1 MFLTE
6 RKLAARLNEL
16 KAYRYRDPI
25 VIQSFAMEEGDDAV
39 GAYPRGPSEDAE
51 TVTLGSRWG
60 GRDRYVWLY
69 TTVNIPSNWGDKQP
83 VGRFRFGRT
92 GGGTNSGFESLLF
105 INGEPYQGVD
115 SNHEE
120 VWLPKGQAGKKLELA
135 FRMWTG
141 LEGGGPPREQV
152 YELELAEL
160 AWLDEAADDLYFT
173 GLAIWQAIEE
183 LPEDEPHR
191 PELRRML
198 NEAFHEMDWT
208 MPQSPSFYES
218 CERAQKKL
226 RSELAAKEKNH
237 PVTIHCLGHT
247 HIDVAWLW
255 RLIHT
260 REKAARSFSTVLRL
274 MEQFPDYLFLQTQ
287 PQLYAYVKEDY
298 PELYEQI
305 KARIQEGQWEVEG
318 SMWLEADCNIP
329 SGESLVRQIV
339 FGKRFIKEEF
349 GRDCHVLWLPDVF
362 GYSWALPQILKLAGI
377 SSFMTTKI
385 SWNQYNRMPHDT
397 FWWRGLDGTDMLTH
411 FITTPEPW
419 NASDS
424 WFYTYNGL
432 IEAKTVLGAWKG
444 YRDKAINK
452 ELLLAYGYGDG
463 GGGVNRDMLELRRRL
478 DEVPGLPHVKPGK
491 AGAYFQQLNETV
503 ANAKEY
509 VHRWD
514 GELYLEYH
522 RGTYTSQ
529 GLVKMHNRKLEL
541 ALRSLEARA
550 VAKTWHQGF
559 RGYPAE
565 ALKKAWT
572 IVLRNQFHDI
582 IPGSSIREVY
592 QDTEVEYAE
601 AWAYVKA
608 AEAELAGKTIGDGW
622 SVWVPGSYEMPRLV
636 HVPGLQADSLCFY
649 NGAKRLPAQQVDD
662 GWIVLLQAQ
671 AAVGSISLSVKQEA
685 EERAPETA
693 FVWRDGTLSTPF
705 YEVEWNEAGQ
715 IAVLYDKEA
724 ERHVLPE
731 GSAANVLQ
739 LFEDKP
745 LAHDAW
751 DIDLFYQEKAPCEPV
766 FQGMEI
772 IEIGALRAALRVS
785 YTYHRTTI
793 EQDIL
798 FYAHSKRIDFST
810 NVDWHEQRK
819 LLKVAFP
826 VDVRA
831 TTATYDIQFGNV
843 ERPTHWNTSWDMAKF
858 ESVSHQWADLAETGY
873 GASLLNDCKYGY
885 DIKGNVLR
893 LSLLKGATYPDT
905 EADQGKHAF
914 TYAFYPHRGDW
925 REANT
930 QGEAWDLNEPLIAE
944 QTEAVHKLFSV
955 RFSHVHLDAIKKA
968 EDTASTIIRLHEFE
982 GRSGKAVID
991 WHGPA
996 PKWREVN
1003 LMEEPLSD
1011 WQEGEITFAIKPYE
1025 LKTIEVG
1032 GSVR

>member
-1 MFLTE
+1 
-6 RKLAARLNEL
+6 
-16 KAYRYRDPI
+16 
-25 VIQSFAMEEGDDAV
+25 
-39 GAYPRGPSEDAE
+39 
-51 TVTLGSRWG
+51 
-60 GRDRYVWLY
+60 
-69 TTVNIPSNWGDKQP
+69 
-83 VGRFRFGRT
+83 
-92 GGGTNSGFESLLF
+92 
-105 INGEPYQGVD
+105 
-115 SNHEE
+115 
-120 VWLPKGQAGKKLELA
+120 
-135 FRMWTG
+135 
-141 LEGGGPPREQV
+141 
-152 YELELAEL
+152 
-160 AWLDEAADDLYFT
+160 
-173 GLAIWQAIEE
+173 
-183 LPEDEPHR
+183 
-191 PELRRML
+191 
-198 NEAFHEMDWT
+198 
-208 MPQSPSFYES
+208 
-218 CERAQKKL
+218 
-226 RSELAAKEKNH
+226 
-237 PVTIHCLGHT
+237 
-247 HIDVAWLW
+247 
-255 RLIHT
+255 
-260 REKAARSFSTVLRL
+260 

-419 NASDS
+419 NAADS

-491 AGAYFQQLNETV
+491 AGTYFQQLNETV

-529 GLVKMHNRKLEL
+529 GLVKRHNRKLEL

-550 VAKTWHQGF
+550 VAKTWRQGF

-565 ALKKAWT
+565 ALKNAWT

-592 QDTEVEYAE
+592 QDAEVEYAE
-601 AWAYVKA
+601 AWAYMKA
-608 AEAELAGKTIGDGW
+608 AEAELAGKAIEDGW

-636 HVPGLQADSLCFY
+636 HIPGLQADRLGIY
-649 NGAKRLPAQQVDD
+649 DGAKRLPAQQVDD

-671 AAVGSISLSVKQEA
+671 AAVGSVRLSVKQEA
-685 EERAPETA
+685 EEQALETA
-693 FVWRDGTLSTPF
+693 FIWRDGTLSTPF

-724 ERHVLPE
+724 RRHVLPE
-731 GSAANVLQ
+731 GKAANVLQ

-751 DIDLFYQEKAPCEPV
+751 DIDLFYQEKAPCDPV

-772 IEIGALRAALRVS
+772 IEIGPLRAVLRVS

-810 NVDWHEQRK
+810 NVDWHEQQK

-831 TTATYDIQFGNV
+831 TAATYDIQFGNV
-843 ERPTHWNTSWDMAKF
+843 ERPTHWNTSWNMAKF
-858 ESVSHQWADLAETGY
+858 ESVGHQWADLAETGY

-914 TYAFYPHRGDW
+914 TYAFYPHCGDW

-930 QGEAWDLNEPLIAE
+930 QGEAWDLNAPLIAE
-944 QTEAVHKLFSV
+944 QTEAVHKLLSV
-955 RFSHVHLDAIKKA
+955 RLSHVHLDAIKKA
-968 EDTASTIIRLHEFE
+968 EDGASSIIRLHEFE
-982 GRSGKAVID
+982 GRSGKVVID
-991 WHGPA
+991 WHGPVR
-996 PKWREVN
+996 KWREVN

-1011 WQEGEITFAIKPYE
+1011 WQEGEIAFAIKPYE

-1032 GSVR
+1032 GS